1 MWQGLSLLSLDLRPH
16 ERHGLIG
23 TGLTSQWLD
32 LSRSR
37 AGVSFRRLIDVKNF
51 CFVYRIQRFLVRYP
65 QRMAQDAGYCKVNS
79 RRFDRQ
85 KDTSAPVF
93 THLCEWRSNYSFWR
107 PLNASVIT
115 SRFAY
120 SRTLPAVIPRASLV
134 ISTGNSL
141 RRLLI

>member
-1 MWQGLSLLSLDLRPH
+1 MWQGLSLLSLDRRPH

-65 QRMAQDAGYCKVNS
+65 QR
-79 RRFDRQ
+79 
-85 KDTSAPVF
+85 
-93 THLCEWRSNYSFWR
+93 
-107 PLNASVIT
+107 
-115 SRFAY
+115 
-120 SRTLPAVIPRASLV
+120 
-134 ISTGNSL
+134 
-141 RRLLI
+141 